1 MITSSLAQQLL
12 LPELV
17 VLAAEQQ
24 VSAEELPEL
33 VSELAAAA
41 DIHTAAE
48 AGKD

>member
-12 LPELV
+12 LPELA

-24 VSAEELPEL
+24 VSAVELPEL
-33 VSELAAAA
+33 VPVLAAAA